1 MWRPPSVRLR
11 GLAPPDR
18 NDGHAM
24 TVQDRPTRSARRS
37 FSLPTTA
44 LGALPRWS
52 VLRLKALGGAALAG
66 GLACGVT
73 WLLIAVPVL
82 IAWFADPLSTVS
94 AWQALGAAAGAW
106 ALAHR
111 GAVDA
116 TEVSLQLTPLLLTA
130 LPVLLCR
137 YAARHVLSDDQ
148 GSAHPRRISGLPSAW
163 QGVRGNDLAAFIVG
177 YLGLG
182 LIVCLGS
189 GLGAT
194 PASFWLALPGLV
206 LVPVTGIALA
216 LIREHRREENPT
228 ISRALGWLA
237 NRVPVL
243 ARRGL
248 QPAGEALSTLAVG
261 SVLLLVALLAFR
273 AERIGTLYA
282 ALDAGPVGIAVLTLG
297 QLLLLPNMVLW
308 ALGWIAGAGMA
319 IGPVQVGWA
328 QTTAADLPLIPVLG
342 ALPEP
347 GVLPAGTWAIV
358 LFPVL
363 VGAWL
368 GFRSARSA
376 PRLAS
381 WWTKARVAASACAW
395 VGVAVLVLSWLARGS
410 LTPGLLGTI
419 GTAPLLVTGALLA
432 ELLVGAIVMVTGIHI
447 TRRRL
452 SGPAARRP

>member
-1 MWRPPSVRLR
+1 
-11 GLAPPDR
+11 
-18 NDGHAM
+18 M
-24 TVQDRPTRSARRS
+24 TVQDRPTRSPRRGS
-37 FSLPTTA
+37 TVAAAASASPQW
-44 LGALPRWS
+44 WS
-52 VLRLKALGGAALAG
+52 IPRLKALGGAAIAGALAG
-66 GLACGVT
+66 AVT
-73 WLLIAVPVL
+73 WLLIAVPVV

-94 AWQALGAAAGAW
+94 AWQALGAGAAAW

-111 GAVDA
+111 GIVDA

-137 YAARHVLSDDQ
+137 YAARHVLTDDQ
-148 GSAHPRRISGLPSAW
+148 DSARPKRIGGFRAAW
-163 QGVRGNDLAAFIVG
+163 DGVRGNDLAAFIAG
-177 YLGLG
+177 YLAIGLT
-182 LIVCLGS
+182 ICLGS

-194 PASFWLALPGLV
+194 PASFWLVLPGLV
-206 LVPVTGIALA
+206 LVPATGIALA

-228 ISRALGWLA
+228 IARALRWLT
-237 NRVPVL
+237 NRIPVL

-248 QPAGEALSTLAVG
+248 TPAGEALSALAVG
-261 SVLLLVALLAFR
+261 SLLVLVALLAFR

-297 QLLLLPNMVLW
+297 QFLLLPNMVIW

-319 IGPVQVGWA
+319 IGPVQVGWT

-347 GVLPAGTWAIV
+347 GLLPPGLWAVV

-381 WWTKARVAASACAW
+381 WWTKARVAVSACAW
-395 VGVAVLVLSWLARGS
+395 VGVTVLVLSWLATGS
-410 LTPGLLGTI
+410 LTPGLMGTI
-419 GTAPLLVTGALLA
+419 GTAPLMVAGTLLA
-432 ELLVGAIVMVTGIHI
+432 ELLLGAIVMVTGIHI

-452 SGPAARRP
+452 